1 VAVTQEAEIPA
12 RLAHWERSVAVPR
25 RAVRMRRALR
35 LLLLYVI
42 AGVIAAICLIPILW
56 MVKTS
61 FETPEFIRSAQVQF
75 WPIAPTLQN
84 YRDVLE
90 NPNAMIARSMMNSV
104 IVALLATLLN
114 LTVTIAAGYCLSRFE
129 FRGKLVFAMYLL
141 LFYMI
146 PRTLLLIG
154 LFVMLARLHLL
165 NNLFGLILVYATVGV
180 PLATWWLKGFFD
192 SIPVEIEE
200 QAMIDGSTRL
210 GALRQV
216 ILPLAAP
223 GVAAVAIF
231 LFVDAWNE
239 YMIALTVINTAELRT
254 LPVQITNFIG
264 IGRVEWGPVMAFSLI
279 VATPA
284 VILFAVAQRHMVSG
298 LMSGFSK

>member
-1 VAVTQEAEIPA
+1 MAVMQQSEIPA
-12 RLAHWERSVAVPR
+12 RLPSWERAGAASR
-25 RAVRMRRALR
+25 RMARMRRGVR
-35 LLLLYVI
+35 FLLLYVI
-42 AGVIAAICLIPILW
+42 AGVIALISVIPILW

-61 FETPEFIRSAQVQF
+61 FETPEFIRSAQIQF

-90 NPNAMIARSMMNSV
+90 NPRAMVLRSMANSV
-104 IVALLATLLN
+104 FVASLATTLN
-114 LTVTIAAGYCLSRFE
+114 LVVTIAAGYCLSRFE
-129 FRGKLVFAMYLL
+129 FRGKLIFAMYLL

-165 NNLFGLILVYATVGV
+165 NNLFGLIIVYAAVGI

-192 SIPVEIEE
+192 AIPVEIEE
-200 QAMIDGSTRL
+200 QAMIDGATRL

-216 ILPLAAP
+216 ILPLAVP
-223 GVAAVAIF
+223 GVAAVGIF

-239 YMIALTVINTAELRT
+239 YMIALTVINSPELRP
-254 LPVQITNFIG
+254 LPVQITNFLG
-264 IGRVEWGPVMAFSLI
+264 MGRVEWGPVMAFSLI

-298 LMSGFSK
+298 LMSGFGK

>member
-1 VAVTQEAEIPA
+1 
-12 RLAHWERSVAVPR
+12 
-25 RAVRMRRALR
+25 
-35 LLLLYVI
+35 
-42 AGVIAAICLIPILW
+42 
-56 MVKTS
+56 
-61 FETPEFIRSAQVQF
+61 
-75 WPIAPTLQN
+75 
-84 YRDVLE
+84 
-90 NPNAMIARSMMNSV
+90 
-104 IVALLATLLN
+104 
-114 LTVTIAAGYCLSRFE
+114 
-129 FRGKLVFAMYLL
+129 
-141 LFYMI
+141 
-146 PRTLLLIG
+146 
-154 LFVMLARLHLL
+154 
-165 NNLFGLILVYATVGV
+165 V

-239 YMIALTVINTAELRT
+239 YMIALTVINSAELRT

-264 IGRVEWGPVMAFSLI
+264 LGRVEWGPVMAFSLI

>member
-1 VAVTQEAEIPA
+1 MAVTQEAKIPA
-12 RLAHWERSVAVPR
+12 RLAHWDRPAAASRRVAQMR
-25 RAVRMRRALR
+25 KAVR
-35 LLLLYVI
+35 LLLLYVV
-42 AGVIAAICLIPILW
+42 AGAIAAICLIPILW

-61 FETPEFIRSAQVQF
+61 FETPEFIRSAQIQF
-75 WPIAPTLQN
+75 WPIQPTLQN

-90 NPNAMIARSMMNSV
+90 NPNANVARSMVNS
-104 IVALLATLLN
+104 ILVAFLATLLN

-165 NNLFGLILVYATVGV
+165 NNLLGLILVYAAVGV

-223 GVAAVAIF
+223 GLAAGCLLVFASATTAFISQSVIGGGR
-231 LFVDAWNE
+231 LVYLPSMIWQQA
-239 YMIALTVINTAELRT
+239 MIAAHWPFAATAAIAL
-254 LPVQITNFIG
+254 LVS
-264 IGRVEWGPVMAFSLI
+264 VS
-279 VATPA
+279 A
-284 VILFAVAQRHMVSG
+284 VIAVIAYAGGV
-298 LMSGFSK
+298 

>member
-1 VAVTQEAEIPA
+1 MAVTQETTLPA
-12 RLAHWERSVAVPR
+12 QPAAWERTAAAPLRAAHIR
-25 RAVRMRRALR
+25 RMLR
-35 LLLLYVI
+35 LLILYVL
-42 AGVIAAICLIPILW
+42 AGVIAAICIVPILW

-61 FETPEFIRSAQVQF
+61 FETPEFIRSARIQF
-75 WPIAPTLQN
+75 WPIQPTLEN
-84 YRDVLE
+84 YRDVLG
-90 NPNAMIARSMMNSV
+90 NPNAMIARSMANSV
-104 IVALLATLLN
+104 LVSALATLLN
-114 LTVTIAAGYCLSRFE
+114 LTVTIAAGYCLSRFD
-129 FRGKLVFAMYLL
+129 FRGKLIFAMYLL

-165 NNLFGLILVYATVGV
+165 NSLFGLIIVYAAVGI

-192 SIPVEIEE
+192 AIPVEIEE

-210 GALRQV
+210 GALRTV

-239 YMIALTVINTAELRT
+239 YMIALTVISTAELRT
-254 LPVQITNFIG
+254 LPIQITNFIG
-264 IGRVEWGPVMAFSLI
+264 LGRVEWGPVMAFSLI

-298 LMSGFSK
+298 LMAGFSK

>member
-1 VAVTQEAEIPA
+1 
-12 RLAHWERSVAVPR
+12 
-25 RAVRMRRALR
+25 
-35 LLLLYVI
+35 
-42 AGVIAAICLIPILW
+42 
-56 MVKTS
+56 VKTS

-84 YRDVLE
+84 YRDVLA
-90 NPNAMIARSMMNSV
+90 NPNAMIARSMANS
-104 IVALLATLLN
+104 IFVAALATLLN
-114 LTVTIAAGYCLSRFE
+114 LTVTVAAGYCLSRFE
-129 FRGKLVFAMYLL
+129 FRGKLIFAMYLL

-165 NNLFGLILVYATVGV
+165 NNLFGLILVYAAVGV

-192 SIPVEIEE
+192 AIPVEIEE

-210 GALRQV
+210 GALRRV

-239 YMIALTVINTAELRT
+239 YMIALTVISSAELRP

-298 LMSGFSK
+298 LMSGFGK